1 MKKTIIVSLVALMF
15 VGACSKKAENQ
26 ISKEDVAIASQV
38 PSTNGPPPR
47 SDGGIGEFSAADVTR
62 IKNAQ
67 VINKATGQPMSPADT
82 SASPETVADFNK
94 SYQLSLMG
102 QWSKLPEACGWDKAP
117 FADMK
122 NKIYAGNKLDASY
135 DDFWN
140 KGVIEY
146 LEKVQ
151 NGYNYKTE
159 GTLCSDSFRTNL
171 IKKLDKIYK
180 GDLGNMASD

>member
-1 MKKTIIVSLVALMF
+1 MKKNILIGLSAIIMIS
-15 VGACSKKAENQ
+15 ACSKKADEKAAT
-26 ISKEDVAIASQV
+26 SEASIASQV
-38 PSTNGPPPR
+38 PSTSTVATR

-67 VINKATGQPMSPADT
+67 VINKKTGMPMSPADT
-82 SASPETVADFNK
+82 ASSPETVADFNK

-102 QWSKLPEACGWDKAP
+102 HWSKLPEACGWDKAP

-122 NKIYAGNKLDASY
+122 SKIYAGNKLDASY

-151 NGYNYKTE
+151 SGYNYKTD
-159 GTLCSDSFRTNL
+159 GTYCSDSFKAQL

-180 GDLGNMASD
+180 GGLGNMASD

>member
-1 MKKTIIVSLVALMF
+1 MKKTILIGLSALIMIS
-15 VGACSKKAENQ
+15 ACSKKAEEKAAT
-26 ISKEDVAIASQV
+26 SDVSVASQV
-38 PSTNGPPPR
+38 PSTSPMATR

-82 SASPETVADFNK
+82 NSSPETMDDFNK

-102 QWSKLPEACGWDKAP
+102 QWSKLPDACGWDKAP

-122 NKIYAGNKLDASY
+122 NKIYAGNKLDATY

-151 NGYNYKTE
+151 SGYNYKTN
-159 GTLCSDSFRTNL
+159 GTYCSEEFKTSL
-171 IKKLDKIYK
+171 LKKLDKIYQ
-180 GDLGNMASD
+180 GDLGNMAIN

>member
-1 MKKTIIVSLVALMF
+1 MKKIIILGFTTIALL
-15 VGACSKKAENQ
+15 GACSKKPDEAV
-26 ISKEDVAIASQV
+26 SKNDIAVTSQT
-38 PSTNGPPPR
+38 PSTTPTPK
-47 SDGGIGEFSAADVTR
+47 SDGSIGEFSAADVTR

-67 VINKATGQPMSPADT
+67 VINKKTGQPMSTEDAY
-82 SASPETVADFNK
+82 SSPETMDDFNK

-122 NKIYAGNKLDASY
+122 SKIYASNKLDASY

-151 NGYNYKTE
+151 SGYNYKTN
-159 GTLCSDSFRTNL
+159 GTYCSEEFRL
-171 IKKLDKIYK
+171 EIIKKLDNIYK
-180 GDLGNMASD
+180 GGLGDMSSN